1 MKSILRRLRGTVGNA
16 LLWAGAWFLAAF
28 PVTAVL
34 PFIIDV
40 LPNFTYLGA
49 LTFLAPTLAV
59 MGFVSGGAFSLY
71 LGIAGHD
78 HRVNELNAGKLA
90 FGTGIT
96 VGVLMLVFLVLFVT
110 LRGFPVAWVA
120 ALLSS
125 AVTGGIAGVT
135 ALGQVKIAQR
145 SLAPGEEGQAELEPG
160 EERSLPDPEGETV
173 GHSYPGVGEG

>member
-34 PFIIDV
+34 PSIIDV

-71 LGIAGHD
+71 LGIAGRD
-78 HRVNELNAGKLA
+78 RRINELNPGKVA
-90 FGTGIT
+90 FGTGVT
-96 VGVLMLVFLVLFVT
+96 VSLLMLVFLVLFVA
-110 LRGFPVAWVA
+110 LRGFPVVWVP
-120 ALLSS
+120 ALLAS
-125 AVTGGIAGVT
+125 AITGGIAGAT
-135 ALGQVKIAQR
+135 ALGQVKIAQK
-145 SLAPGEEGQAELEPG
+145 SLSPGEGDRPELEPG
-160 EERSLPDPEGETV
+160 VERSLPDPEGDTV
-173 GHSYPGVGEG
+173 GHSSPSHGEA

>member
-1 MKSILRRLRGTVGNA
+1 MKSILRRLRGAVGNA

-71 LGIAGHD
+71 LGMAGRD
-78 HRVNELNAGKLA
+78 HRINELNPGKVA
-90 FGTGIT
+90 FGTGVT
-96 VGVLMLVFLVLFVT
+96 VSLLMLVFLVLFVA
-110 LRGFPVAWVA
+110 LRGFPVVMGPCTPGLGYHRGDRGCDRPRSGQDRAEEPIPRRRGSTRVGA
-120 ALLSS
+120 RCGAVS
-125 AVTGGIAGVT
+125 A
-135 ALGQVKIAQR
+135 
-145 SLAPGEEGQAELEPG
+145 
-160 EERSLPDPEGETV
+160 
-173 GHSYPGVGEG
+173 